1 MAVEPH
7 IDSPNRP
14 TTHWKPRAIVGVPRH
29 LCLLDPLSST
39 FSRLFQRFQSATASY
54 PARTSA
60 CQFFSSI
67 SSGSHFKSLLRA
79 TRGRW
84 APAVSDGN
92 HGFNLPISYS
102 SVQAIGTSQIEP
114 DNDNGSIPIFDSCAT
129 ARKRHIKTPTVQ
141 LKFSHNRCLS
151 SCIYLRYLASSSYL
165 ASDL

>member
-14 TTHWKPRAIVGVPRH
+14 TTHWKPRAIVGVPRY

-60 CQFFSSI
+60 CQFFFPSPLARI
-67 SSGSHFKSLLRA
+67 SRSCSEQRGAGGHPQLVIAITALTYLFRIPLYKPQERHKLNLTMTMEAYQYLTVAPQLESA
-79 TRGRW
+79 TLK
-84 APAVSDGN
+84 P
-92 HGFNLPISYS
+92 
-102 SVQAIGTSQIEP
+102 
-114 DNDNGSIPIFDSCAT
+114 
-129 ARKRHIKTPTVQ
+129 PTVQ

-151 SCIYLRYLASSSYL
+151 NCIYLR
-165 ASDL
+165 